1 MKITRLG
8 NCKHMHQ
15 NVERIEFEIG
25 ENSYVITHEPDS
37 VFRISKQG
45 DDHALS
51 VFPASANEIKVR

>member
-1 MKITRLG
+1 
-8 NCKHMHQ
+8 MHQ